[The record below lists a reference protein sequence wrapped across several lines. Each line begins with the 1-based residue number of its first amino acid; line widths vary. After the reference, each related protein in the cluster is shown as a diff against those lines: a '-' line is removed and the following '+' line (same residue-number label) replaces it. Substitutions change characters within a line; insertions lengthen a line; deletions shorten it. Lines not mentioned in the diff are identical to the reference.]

1 MCAWKIDTFERE
13 YDPPAV
19 GIPVCF
25 PSVYAVWLEQLA
37 EVQKSRVQNAGSGNQ
52 GMQENQKL
60 KAALAQRQLRD
71 ADVKRRLGETVTAMQ
86 EALKTSEESTAMLAE
101 LVPGLDAL
109 QMQLLV
115 ELGR

>member
-1 MCAWKIDTFERE
+1 MIHLSSE
-13 YDPPAV
+13 YR
-19 GIPVCF
+19 IPLCF
-25 PSVYAVWLEQLA
+25 PSVYAVLLEQVA
-37 EVQKSRVQNAGSGNQ
+37 EVQKSRVQNAGSVNQ
-52 GMQENQKL
+52 GVQENQNL

-71 ADVKRRLGETVTAMQ
+71 AEVKRRLGETVAAMQ
-86 EALKTSEESTAMLAE
+86 EALKTSEDSTALLAE